1 MNRQQN
7 PLRKLVKLF
16 YVLRVLRHVQGPSLE
31 AGCGA
36 GQILARLP
44 PGLVRVAKNRF
55 MTLVLS
61 HVLEHIDRADQV
73 RRQLLRD
80 CAQLGISNVV
90 MVVPGGTGYWSD
102 PTPKT
107 FVTMGY
113 LESHQLLACKGFKLA
128 HHA

>member
-44 PGLVRVAKNRF
+44 PGLAGMEVNSYLVA
-55 MTLVLS
+55 
-61 HVLEHIDRADQV
+61 D
-73 RRQLLRD
+73 LR
-80 CAQLGISNVV
+80 
-90 MVVPGGTGYWSD
+90 
-102 PTPKT
+102 
-107 FVTMGY
+107 
-113 LESHQLLACKGFKLA
+113 
-128 HHA
+128 